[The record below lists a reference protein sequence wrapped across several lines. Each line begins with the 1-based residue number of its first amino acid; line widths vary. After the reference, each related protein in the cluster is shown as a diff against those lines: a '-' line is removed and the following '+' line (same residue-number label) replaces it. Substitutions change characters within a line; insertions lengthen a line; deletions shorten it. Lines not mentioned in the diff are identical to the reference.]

1 MQHFLDLWLVT
12 DVVLGLSLDACCSCF
27 LNQVRFCVFYEK
39 GKGEK
44 IIRSVFPLSYNK
56 QGTTYNQWSRKLLI
70 KQRCNLKKSI
80 FAIKCQ
86 RLASA
91 GRKMV
96 PFSPMKGGGEG
107 GADHFTGL
115 LAWETLLQWSLF
127 FFFFFF
133 WLMYW
138 ELPLLFHLPFRRV
151 QISSQN
157 HRFLMSSIFFWSTM
171 YQHREHFSVMIKD
184 VSTSLRLN

>member
-96 PFSPMKGGGEG
+96 PFSPMKGGGKG
-107 GADHFTGL
+107 GLIIL
-115 LAWETLLQWSLF
+115 LAYWLGKRCCSGACF

-133 WLMYW
+133 GWCTESSPSCFIFLLGVCRSHLKITDFLCHPFSSEVQCISTENTFQWWLRMF
-138 ELPLLFHLPFRRV
+138 PQV
-151 QISSQN
+151 
-157 HRFLMSSIFFWSTM
+157 
-171 YQHREHFSVMIKD
+171 
-184 VSTSLRLN
+184 